1 METNDILRYRGFLRL
16 PEISDQLSPQ
26 DLYRAACIGT
36 VTLLFEEGDHKGLLD
51 TVRHAPA
58 PESRL
63 RAMAAL
69 ENLARF
75 PGDVQ
80 EKAVHDLYE
89 LAVLDGNPEA
99 SSFLRKTDAQDRDP
113 GWNSARQLLFEQ
125 KHQLMRDD
133 PGAEQLTELFL
144 AEGQALRQR
153 LLTLGEKV
161 IPNWCTLMRFLNDP
175 SPENRTKLLDSFQSF
190 SPDERKLLRF
200 CIGKETKIS
209 SLPADILLRYDD
221 EFVRELC
228 VKNGLLPSD
237 PAQQALFY
245 FLSSQWEQYYASDS
259 DYRRI
264 RIAYEGKDPVLQRRL
279 ITVSR
284 DSGNSAWLRE
294 VGGSSENMTHSGT
307 LTDQHLFAA
316 SLIEQRE
323 WQRLWDALPNLP
335 LLCMPNVVK
344 VLHEAGFEP
353 LRADEKEF
361 FAELSEKIKACENL
375 SPVPVRM
382 RYGEGYGTAVGICGG
397 GSYFAVLYAD
407 RKILVWDTRDE
418 LSAPIR
424 ITSNHLNFRRAVI
437 SHDGKY
443 LCADCGRDGLT
454 VFSLPGGQAVKT
466 IAVGNTLPVGLYL
479 QTDDRRLIVLNQ
491 NGQGNVFSFPGGTE
505 LFAFDLGLKD
515 CTRAAYEEESGR
527 ICGITMDGICSVYDL
542 NGKRLL
548 NSVRFGD
555 AEAAAAEEFQFSRL
569 GVIEGEEVFSLYN
582 LLSGKAVFKKNLYNS
597 GKVRRI
603 VPLFESELFAFG
615 CLDGQ
620 VRVFDPTP
628 ENFPAVLSF
637 GSKAAVTGLW
647 YDERTSVLYGCNSAG
662 AVRSWDLGLFREMT
676 RIIPFAQLPGL
687 NRIDEFV
694 KKYQEP
700 GVKAAAA
707 WLKTVVS
714 WRRRFDIELEFD

>member
-1 METNDILRYRGFLRL
+1 METNDILRFRELLSL

-26 DLYRAACIGT
+26 ELYRAACIGT
-36 VTLLFEEGDHKGLLD
+36 VTLLFEAGDHEGLLD

-75 PGDVQ
+75 PGDIQ

-99 SSFLRKTDAQDRDP
+99 ASFLRKTDAQDRDP

-125 KHQLMRDD
+125 KNRLMHDD
-133 PGAEQLTELFL
+133 PGSEQLTELFL
-144 AEGQALRQR
+144 SENHALRQR
-153 LLTLGEKV
+153 LLRLGEKV
-161 IPNWCTLMRFLNDP
+161 LPNWCALMRFLDDP
-175 SPENRTKLLDSFQSF
+175 SPENRTKLLDGFQSF

-200 CIGKETKIS
+200 CVGKEEKIT
-209 SLPADILLRYDD
+209 SLGADILLRYDD
-221 EFVRELC
+221 EFIRELC

-245 FLSSQWEQYYASDS
+245 FLSGQWEQYYASDS

-294 VGGSSENMTHSGT
+294 VGGSQENMTHSGT
-307 LTDQHLFAA
+307 LTDQHLLAA
-316 SLIEQRE
+316 SLIDQRE
-323 WQRLWDALPNLP
+323 WQRLWDSLPNLP
-335 LLCMPNVVK
+335 LLCMPTVVK
-344 VLHEAGFEP
+344 ALHEAGFEP
-353 LRADEKEF
+353 KRADEKEF
-361 FAELSEKIKACENL
+361 FAELDEKIKACENL
-375 SPVPVRM
+375 SPAPVRM

-407 RKILVWDTRDE
+407 RKILIWDTRDE

-424 ITSNHLNFRRAVI
+424 IASNHLNFRHAVI

-466 IAVGNTLPVGLYL
+466 ISIGNTLPVGLYL
-479 QTDDRRLIVLNQ
+479 QLDDRRLIVLNQ
-491 NGQGNVFSFPGGTE
+491 NGKGNVFSFPDGTE
-505 LFAFDLGLKD
+505 LFSFDLGLKD
-515 CTRAAYEEESGR
+515 CTRASWDPESSR

-542 NGKRLL
+542 NGKQLL
-548 NSVRFGD
+548 NSVRFAD

-569 GVIEGEEVFSLYN
+569 SVIEGEEVFSFYN
-582 LLSGKAVFKKNLYNS
+582 LLSGKAVTRNKLNDS

-603 VPLFESELFAFG
+603 VPLFGSKLFAFG
-615 CLDGQ
+615 CLDGL
-620 VRVFDPTP
+620 VRVYDPTP
-628 ENFPAVLSF
+628 GNFPAVLSF

-647 YDERTSVLYGCNSAG
+647 YDEKASTLHGCNSAG
-662 AVRSWDLGLFREMT
+662 AARSWDLGLFREMT
-676 RIIPFAQLPGL
+676 RVLPLTQLPGL

-694 KKYQEP
+694 KKYPEP

>member
-1 METNDILRYRGFLRL
+1 METNDILRFRELLSL

-26 DLYRAACIGT
+26 ELYRAACIGT
-36 VTLLFEEGDHKGLLD
+36 VTLLFEAGDHEGLLD
-51 TVRHAPA
+51 TVRYAPA

-75 PGDVQ
+75 PGDIQ

-99 SSFLRKTDAQDRDP
+99 ASFLRKTDAQDRDP

-125 KHQLMRDD
+125 KNRLMHDD
-133 PGAEQLTELFL
+133 PGSEQLTELFL
-144 AEGQALRQR
+144 SENHALRQR
-153 LLTLGEKV
+153 LLRLGEKV
-161 IPNWCTLMRFLNDP
+161 LPNWCTLMRFLDDP
-175 SPENRTKLLDSFQSF
+175 SPENRTKLLDGFQSF

-200 CIGKETKIS
+200 CVGKEEKIS
-209 SLPADILLRYDD
+209 SLGADILLRYDD
-221 EFVRELC
+221 EFIRELC

-245 FLSSQWEQYYASDS
+245 FLSGQWEQYYASDS

-294 VGGSSENMTHSGT
+294 VGGSQENMTHSGT
-307 LTDQHLFAA
+307 LTDQHLLAA
-316 SLIEQRE
+316 SLIDQRE
-323 WQRLWDALPNLP
+323 WQRLWDSLPNLP
-335 LLCMPNVVK
+335 LLCMPTVVK
-344 VLHEAGFEP
+344 ALHEAGFEP
-353 LRADEKEF
+353 KRADEKEF
-361 FAELSEKIKACENL
+361 FAELDEKIKACENL
-375 SPVPVRM
+375 SPAPVRM

-418 LSAPIR
+418 LSAPIC
-424 ITSNHLNFRRAVI
+424 IASNHLNFRHAVI

-466 IAVGNTLPVGLYL
+466 ISIGNTLPVGLYL
-479 QTDDRRLIVLNQ
+479 QLDDRRLIVLNQ
-491 NGQGNVFSFPGGTE
+491 NGKGNVFSFPGGTE
-505 LFAFDLGLKD
+505 LFSFDLGLKD
-515 CTRAAYEEESGR
+515 CTRAAWDPESSR
-527 ICGITMDGICSVYDL
+527 ICGITMDGVCSVYDL
-542 NGKRLL
+542 NGKQLL
-548 NSVRFGD
+548 NSVRFAD

-569 GVIEGEEVFSLYN
+569 SVIEGEEVFSFYN
-582 LLSGKAVFKKNLYNS
+582 LLSGKAVTRNKLNDS

-603 VPLFESELFAFG
+603 VPLFGSELFAFG
-615 CLDGQ
+615 CLDGL
-620 VRVFDPTP
+620 VRIYDPTP
-628 ENFPAVLSF
+628 GNFPAVLSF

-647 YDERTSVLYGCNSAG
+647 YDEKASTLHGCNSAG
-662 AVRSWDLGLFREMT
+662 AARSWDLGLFREMT
-676 RIIPFAQLPGL
+676 RVLPLTQLPGL

-694 KKYQEP
+694 KKYPEP